1 MSQVTPVRYATKTD
15 HSVHARCVVLLS
27 VSLVELLVRI
37 FVSTV
42 VKRDVK
48 SVASTWL
55 HAHVI
60 PVVSWSV
67 RTTGSKSMKSHRVT
81 AVGRVTMSRKLVQ
94 IGMDDIDSPK
104 GRCTTHFASI
114 LVEKLNELNVEWTD
128 YPNLIRLN
136 PGIPYRTRGNGA
148 VALRF
153 LTNEPDSILPMIEK
167 LVEDYVDDEYPNTN
181 PGVVILSDKIPKH
194 VQNLSNQA
202 LWRVVPIELAKRI
215 IDTNSI
221 SHFSRGN
228 GRGLIGALAS
238 VANTL
243 QRDHTYE
250 YIAYRSMKECNDSR
264 GVDMDSVRAMDKEQG
279 DCVFSNLDRI
289 KDRIMIEPHGPDPVL
304 FGVRGETSD
313 CVIKAGRQVK
323 SRQRVD
329 RWMVF
334 RSNQGTGEHLNHR
347 VEIENLRPYMAAVVT
362 GKVVAKP
369 KMIEGG
375 HSIFSIE
382 DDSGKVDCAAYEPS
396 GEFRETVM
404 KLIQGDKICLHAG
417 VRPASRTHG
426 LTLNLEGLEVV
437 ELAPALEVLNPVCPK
452 CGKRMK
458 SAGSGKGYKCV
469 KCGYKDSEIG
479 KIATLIARNLSKGL
493 ILPPTRAQR
502 HLTRPLVRANKMNSG
517 TPTSFK
523 VKWHS
528 QS

>member
-1 MSQVTPVRYATKTD
+1 MSK
-15 HSVHARCVVLLS
+15 
-27 VSLVELLVRI
+27 
-37 FVSTV
+37 
-42 VKRDVK
+42 
-48 SVASTWL
+48 
-55 HAHVI
+55 
-60 PVVSWSV
+60 
-67 RTTGSKSMKSHRVT
+67 
-81 AVGRVTMSRKLVQ
+81 KLVQ
-94 IGMDDIDSPK
+94 IGMDDIDSPE

-114 LVEKLNELNVEWTD
+114 LVEKLDEWNVEWTD

-153 LTNEPDSILPMIEK
+153 LTDETDEILPMIENL
-167 LVEDYVDDEYPNTN
+167 LVGYVDDEYPNTN
-181 PGVVILSDKIPKH
+181 PGVVILNGNIPEQVLH
-194 VQNLSNQA
+194 LSKQA
-202 LWRVVPIELAKRI
+202 LWRIVPIELAKRV
-215 IDTNSI
+215 IDACEI
-221 SHFSRGN
+221 AHVERGN

-238 VANTL
+238 VSNTL
-243 QRDHTYE
+243 QEDHTYE
-250 YIAYRSMKECNDSR
+250 YIAYRSLEDCNDER
-264 GVDMDSVRAMDKEQG
+264 VVDEDSVRVMDKKMGE
-279 DCVFSNLDRI
+279 CVFSNLDRI

-313 CVIKAGRQVK
+313 CVIRAGRQVK
-323 SRQRVD
+323 SKQRVD

-347 VEIENLRPYMAAVVT
+347 VEVKNLRPYMAAVVT

-426 LTLNLEGLEVV
+426 LTLNLEGLDVV

-479 KIATLIARNLSKGL
+479 KIAIPITRNLSKGL

-517 TPTSFK
+517 TPASLEE
-523 VKWHS
+523 KWHS
-528 QS
+528 HS